1 MQSPSKINFKIY
13 QGSTFTEVIRWESAT
28 KTYKPITG
36 ITQAAPCVITAVGHG
51 VPVGWRFKITNV
63 GGMTDLNSADNYQV
77 ASSTTTDTI
86 TMNAVNSVG
95 YKAYTT
101 GGIVEYNTPVNL
113 TGYTARMQI
122 RAKLADTTT
131 IDEYTTQNGKISIDT
146 AGFGIIL
153 QVDATTTAAYTF
165 SSGVYSLE
173 LVSPLGV
180 VTQLCTGNITLIKEV
195 TR

>member
-1 MQSPSKINFKIY
+1 MQAPTKLNFKIY
-13 QGSTFTEVIRWESAT
+13 QGSTFQEVIRWESAT
-28 KTYKPITG
+28 KTYKTITN
-36 ITQAAPCVITAVGHG
+36 ITQAAPCVITAAGHG
-51 VPVGWRFKITNV
+51 MPVGWRFKVTNV
-63 GGMTDLNSADNYQV
+63 GGMTDLNSSDNYQV
-77 ASSTTTDTI
+77 ASSVTTDTV
-86 TMNAVNSVG
+86 TMNTVNSLG

-101 GGIVEYNTPVNL
+101 GGVIEYNTPVNL

-122 RAKLADTTT
+122 RAKITDTTL
-131 IDEYTTQNGKISIDT
+131 IDEFTTANSKISIDT
-146 AGFGIIL
+146 NTYGIVI

-180 VTQLCTGNITLIKEV
+180 VTQLCSGTVTLIKEV